1 MLSMFACVF
10 IALFQISTRNI
21 FDFVYDGA
29 PGALAPKLTKLSL
42 SVL

>member
-1 MLSMFACVF
+1 MFACVF

-21 FDFVYDGA
+21 FDVVYDDVL
-29 PGALAPKLTKLSL
+29 PRGALAPKLTKLSL